1 MKRVFTLIALILALA
16 VSSHA
21 QGVAIGNAAST
32 LIGNTGRPI
41 AGAGV
46 AICAPV
52 ATTAASVTSNVATI
66 TLTGNAITQGFA
78 QGATV
83 MVSGFTGGDTYF
95 NGGSLT
101 SGQIVNG
108 FTLLSVT
115 STTIT
120 FALVHANASTSSN
133 GVVLQ
138 EGNTTTPCAGLSTV
152 YTDPGELTVTANPF
166 ATDGLGN
173 WQAFGTAGTYFVQFY
188 GPQIVTTIKT
198 ITGGVPTNPLI
209 ITSLTTAK
217 IDNIIYVDGSVY
229 PTLASA
235 LAALPATG
243 GTIVDCFPETFN
255 ADPFAAVTK
264 PFHINLCANVSQ
276 VLGAG
281 WFTNVPIRFNH
292 NGQVLQGA
300 GPNSTLI
307 SAGPSFPINSYIFSM
322 GQPFP
327 GIYGTQILELA
338 ITCGL
343 APVVGCGAINMDGI
357 EETSGVEDINAVA
370 CTTTTGCFRVSSDQG
385 GGATENPRTFNN
397 IRATMW
403 TGTNQSCVGPV
414 IDIAAST
421 GFRIELH
428 NGTETGVLSGC
439 STPAGILVESPV
451 DVDLS
456 VFHAED
462 VVDVVRTNST
472 AIVTARDIIGHSTDT
487 NVYTSTAAGGNYTL
501 LNLQPNGIT
510 GNTINDTGNG
520 MTVPS
525 TASVNFCARA
535 GVTAL
540 FLICPNANRGWF
552 ATPPTG
558 ASPGFQMKLSSGFTG
573 STPALLV
580 QHSNGTDQQVNLT
593 GDGRIA
599 FRGNQAG
606 AFTQTLQSDVLT
618 ASRTVQYPNGTSAT
632 VMVAA
637 LVTTAAATDNV
648 TIQGMASG
656 GHCTLTPTN
665 AAAATNIATTYI
677 SAKAANQITV
687 SHAATANMNYD
698 IACTSN

>member
-217 IDNIIYVDGSVY
+217 IDKIIYVDGSVY

-235 LAALPATG
+235 LAAVPAG
-243 GTIVDCFPETFN
+243 GAIIIDTLVEAFTVN
-255 ADPFAAVTK
+255 PFASTTNPVW
-264 PFHINLCANVSQ
+264 VQ
-276 VLGAG
+276 LGAG
-281 WFTNVPIRFNH
+281 IWTTTVPI
-292 NGQVLQGA
+292 VLSANQWITGA
-300 GPNSTLI
+300 GPQYSQIKAVAGFSSTTLGVVTLGNGVQSHSSFARDLGI
-307 SAGPSFPINSYIFSM
+307 NCNAVATCTGLVFDGAQNPAGADNVTITNYTADGVRLQQTSASTSGVKLSNMWMYSVIGSSPSGSGINVSAFAGDVVVENVTQASDH
-322 GQPFP
+322 PFP
-327 GIYGTQILELA
+327 GPAAFT
-338 ITCGL
+338 
-343 APVVGCGAINMDGI
+343 V
-357 EETSGVEDINAVA
+357 
-370 CTTTTGCFRVSSDQG
+370 G
-385 GGATENPRTFNN
+385 GGTGQITF
-397 IRATMW
+397 IGSAGEGVTDMYHL
-403 TGTNQSCVGPV
+403 TGTSATTVIIGVSQNAGSSPGVNTVHVGAGV
-414 IDIAAST
+414 SNYELINVEQGNSSNAALVDDQRSYTCTGGLTFLVVSGGSTKYDFGNCQAVGWIRTPATTVTKADLIQLQT
-421 GFRIELH
+421 GFLGSNR
-428 NGTETGVLSGC
+428 SY
-439 STPAGILVESPV
+439 
-451 DVDLS
+451 DVFDDS
-456 VFHAED
+456 
-462 VVDVVRTNST
+462 
-472 AIVTARDIIGHSTDT
+472 
-487 NVYTSTAAGGNYTL
+487 
-501 LNLQPNGIT
+501 
-510 GNTINDTGNG
+510 GNTQ
-520 MTVPS
+520 
-525 TASVNFCARA
+525 F
-535 GVTAL
+535 GVT
-540 FLICPNANRGWF
+540 N
-552 ATPPTG
+552 
-558 ASPGFQMKLSSGFTG
+558 
-573 STPALLV
+573 
-580 QHSNGTDQQVNLT
+580 
-593 GDGRIA
+593 DGRILW
-599 FRGNQAG
+599 RGNQTG
-606 AFTQTLQSDVLT
+606 AFTQILASDTLT
-618 ASRTVQYPNGTSAT
+618 ASRTAQHPNGPSAT